1 MKMRAWGAIFAICCA
16 LLIVGPLSADE
27 IRLKDGSKIIG
38 TVVSIENGSYKVQ
51 TSYGYA
57 MIEKEKIAAIIPATA
72 PAKDSKP
79 SDKENKPA
87 VASTSDDP
95 KRSDSGQK
103 SLSAGSQSGLTAKP
117 GATPAPQS
125 TNQHA
130 ATGADTKSLTGS
142 NQTSTPQVLSGTP
155 IATSSSQQP
164 PPQPA
169 AKAEPEPVHESVD
182 GNVYVNQTFG
192 FRLYKPPSWELIP
205 DARAALDSAVAALG
219 TYDETTLMVIAR
231 EPLQGTLEKHAD
243 STQQRVRTAYENF
256 RIISTRAGTVAGA
269 VSNERHY
276 RGTID
281 GHEWSGVIVTFGRGS
296 DVYTILG
303 ATRAESDLVQIQE
316 NVIARTIASLQ
327 FEETTS
333 HR

>member
-1 MKMRAWGAIFAICCA
+1 MRMRAWGALFAICGC
-16 LLIVGPLSADE
+16 LLIVRPISADE

-38 TVVSIENGSYKVQ
+38 TVVAIENGSYKVQ

-57 MIEKEKIAAIIPATA
+57 MIEKEKIAAIIPVSA

-87 VASTSDDP
+87 VASTSDDS
-95 KRSDSGQK
+95 KKTDSLQR
-103 SLSAGSQSGLTAKP
+103 P
-117 GATPAPQS
+117 PAAAPAAQP
-125 TNQHA
+125 TNQPAQAGPAKKSPDA
-130 ATGADTKSLTGS
+130 A
-142 NQTSTPQVLSGTP
+142 NQTLTVQVPSGTSP
-155 IATSSSQQP
+155 AASSAQREP

-169 AKAEPEPVHESVD
+169 VKSEPEPIHETVD
-182 GNVYVNQTFG
+182 GNLYVNQTFG

-205 DARAALDSAVAALG
+205 DARAALESTVAALG

-256 RIISTRAGTVAGA
+256 RIISTRVGSVAGA
-269 VSNERHY
+269 ISNERHY
-276 RGTID
+276 RGVID

-327 FEETTS
+327 FEEATS

>member
-1 MKMRAWGAIFAICCA
+1 MRAWGARCAICGC
-16 LLIVGPLSADE
+16 LLIVRPISADE

-38 TVVSIENGSYKVQ
+38 TVVAVENGSYKVQ

-57 MIEKEKIAAIIPATA
+57 MIEKEKIASIIPASL
-72 PAKDSKP
+72 PAKDSKTG
-79 SDKENKPA
+79 DKENKPA
-87 VASTSDDP
+87 LAATTDDS
-95 KRSDSGQK
+95 KKSDSVQK
-103 SLSAGSQSGLTAKP
+103 PLPAGSQAELTAKS
-117 GATPAPQS
+117 GATPAVQAA
-125 TNQHA
+125 NQPA
-130 ATGADTKSLTGS
+130 PNGPSKKSLNGAGPV
-142 NQTSTPQVLSGTP
+142 STAQAPNGASAAASSLEQ
-155 IATSSSQQP
+155 IA

-169 AKAEPEPVHESVD
+169 AKPEPEPIHETVD
-182 GNVYVNQTFG
+182 GNLYVNQTFG
-192 FRLYKPPSWELIP
+192 FRLYKPPSWDLIP
-205 DARAALDSAVAALG
+205 DARAALESTIAALG

-231 EPLQGTLEKHAD
+231 ETLQGTLEKHAD

-256 RIISTRAGTVAGA
+256 RIISTRAGSVAGA

-276 RGTID
+276 RGVID